1 MNMMIRCHIALF
13 FLMAGSGMAGAHDFE
28 TVKDGN
34 KFYFN
39 VTDKQKHTVELTYNG
54 SISEKKP
61 CELQG
66 NVEIPAVVIHDKV
79 NYTVTSIGDKAFR
92 GATQLNAIVLP
103 MGIKS
108 IGNFAFEGC
117 VSLQSIIFPANKVE
131 LGQGVFFKCES
142 LKNITL
148 GSEWTHI
155 DLAMFQWSHKLNH
168 LFIPAKIRQIK
179 NMKKLASLKSVD
191 ADVNNV
197 HFTTDSGLLY
207 SKDGKTLYCCPR
219 AYSGDLTVKDGTESI
234 VHGAL
239 LDCTDVTS
247 VDLPATLKKM
257 SFRETSHMTRL
268 QFIRLRMPNPIATAY
283 DEDGKALMLF
293 QVANGEVVLNVAKE
307 SKNQFKEKLV
317 DEGGNYSEVH
327 EEKAI
332 IYTLKA
338 SQLMSKKNIVGVKGS
353 MTR

>member
-1 MNMMIRCHIALF
+1 MNMMKRCHMAL
-13 FLMAGSGMAGAHDFE
+13 LVMMAGCGMAAAHDFE

-54 SISEKKP
+54 SISEKRP
-61 CELQG
+61 CELKG
-66 NVEIPAVVIHDKV
+66 NVEIPAIVIH
-79 NYTVTSIGDKAFR
+79 NRISYTVTSIGDKAFR
-92 GATQLNAIVLP
+92 GADQLNAVVLP

-108 IGNFAFEGC
+108 IGSFAFEGC

-131 LGQGVFFKCES
+131 LGQGIFFKCES

-155 DLAMFQWSHKLNH
+155 DLAMFQWSHKLEN

-197 HFTTDSGLLY
+197 HFTTDRGLLY
-207 SKDGKTLYCCPR
+207 SKDAKTLYCCPR
-219 AYSGDLTVKDGTESI
+219 AYSGDLTVKNGTESI
-234 VHGAL
+234 AYGAL

-247 VDLPATLKKM
+247 LDLPATLKKM
-257 SFRETSHMTRL
+257 SFRETSHMKQL
-268 QFIRLRMPNPIATAY
+268 QFIRLRTLKPVVTAY
-283 DEDGKALMLF
+283 SENGKALMLF
-293 QVANGEVVLNVAKE
+293 QVANSNVVLNVAKE
-307 SKNQFKEKLV
+307 SKNQFKDKLV
-317 DEGGNYSEVH
+317 DEGGNYSEKH
-327 EEKAI
+327 DKNAI
-332 IYTLKA
+332 VYTLRT
-338 SQLMSKKNIVGVKGS
+338 SQLLSRKNLVGVKAL
-353 MTR
+353 

>member
-1 MNMMIRCHIALF
+1 MNMMIRFHAALF
-13 FLMAGSGMAGAHDFE
+13 LLMAGSGMAGAHDFE

-39 VTDKQKHTVELTYNG
+39 VTDKQKHTAELTYNG

-66 NVEIPAVVIHDKV
+66 KVEIPATVIHDKV
-79 NYTVTSIGDKAFR
+79 SYTVTSIGDKAFR
-92 GATQLNAIVLP
+92 GATQLTAVILP

-142 LKNITL
+142 IKNITL

-155 DLAMFQWSHKLNH
+155 DLAMFQWSHQLTQ

-179 NMKKLASLKSVD
+179 NMKKLTSLKSVD
-191 ADVNNV
+191 TDVNNN
-197 HFTTDSGLLY
+197 HFTTDRGLLY

-219 AYSGDLTVKDGTESI
+219 AYSGKLTVKEGTETI
-234 VHGAL
+234 IRGAL
-239 LDCTDVTS
+239 LDCTEITG

-257 SFRETSHMTRL
+257 SFRETSHMKQL
-268 QFIRLRMPNPIATAY
+268 QLICLRMPKPIVTAY
-283 DEDGKALMLF
+283 SENGKAIMLF
-293 QVANGEVVLNVAKE
+293 QVANSQVVLNVAKE
-307 SKNQFKEKLV
+307 SKNRFKDKLV
-317 DEGGNYSEVH
+317 DDGGNYSETH
-327 EEKAI
+327 EENAI
-332 IYTLKA
+332 VYTLKA
-338 SQLMSKKNIVGVKGS
+338 SQLLSKKNLVGVKAL
-353 MTR
+353 